1 VHERKRRH
9 FKYKKCKTS
18 FQCSD
23 KKKRVAGISSYWLP
37 DFVQIAGDGSHTVG
51 RERIAK
57 DWKRMFS
64 SSSPLFE
71 RLPEDIIIAA
81 SGTIAWEKGTWAY
94 KDEVYKGNYSAMW
107 RKNNGRWLTQCELYV
122 SLH

>member
-1 VHERKRRH
+1 MNVEEDITAIKGARKA
-9 FKYKKCKTS
+9 S
-18 FQCSD
+18 NEAI
-23 KKKRVAGISSYWLP
+23 KRKDVSSISAYWLP
-37 DFVQIAGDGSHTVG
+37 DFIQIAGDGSHTVG
-51 RERIAK
+51 REKIAK

-64 SSSPLFE
+64 SSSPVFE

-81 SGTIAWEKGTWAY
+81 SGNIAWEKGTCAY